1 MVRFLK
7 SFKYEIKKSLAVF
20 SCWWLSLTSPQSI
33 LIAYRISPSHAK
45 FVLYLWKNFVVW
57 FHELKRQYFTEK
69 SYHCHV
75 GFASL
80 NPWGIIR
87 ANKDIRSCQFE
98 SLGTLLW
105 NEKDFSR
112 EKVYKKA
119 ICHFGLPSRRS
130 VRMVKIR
137 KWRMLECRGSESG
150 GSDSD
155 TLNLNKQLWNDTD
168 WRCFTI
174 TSPANGIKSNWISC
188 IKNFYFTSWYML
200 WKLKFELKMY

>member
-45 FVLYLWKNFVVW
+45 FILYLWKNFVVW

-137 KWRMLECRGSESG
+137 KWRMQRIGKWWKWFWYSQPQQT
-150 GSDSD
+150 
-155 TLNLNKQLWNDTD
+155 TLKWYWLKMLYNNKSSKWNQ
-168 WRCFTI
+168 
-174 TSPANGIKSNWISC
+174 IKLDIM
-188 IKNFYFTSWYML
+188 YQ
-200 WKLKFELKMY
+200 KLLLYILIYVVKVEFELKMY